1 MARRGAD
8 HRRGSAASCHARPG
22 GQERPARERLEAQ
35 GLQWDADAQAGA
47 GAGSGQPVYL
57 LISDIQ
63 AERMAELPLCAL
75 RAVEDHARRL
85 VVGEVGGP
93 ALLVGRQPE
102 GIALSAARNQR
113 DLLGAHRASL

>member
-1 MARRGAD
+1 
-8 HRRGSAASCHARPG
+8 
-22 GQERPARERLEAQ
+22 
-35 GLQWDADAQAGA
+35 
-47 GAGSGQPVYL
+47 
-57 LISDIQ
+57 
-63 AERMAELPLCAL
+63 MAELPLCAL

-102 GIALSAARNQR
+102 GIASAPRNQR